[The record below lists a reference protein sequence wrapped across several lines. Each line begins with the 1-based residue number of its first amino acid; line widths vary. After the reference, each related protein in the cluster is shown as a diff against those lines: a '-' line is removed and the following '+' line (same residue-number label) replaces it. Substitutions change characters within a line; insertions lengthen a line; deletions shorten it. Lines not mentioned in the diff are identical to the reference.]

1 MIAPRAAGAA
11 KARLLYYRKVD
22 RAILRQPFVIDY
34 RPGANIGE
42 LNAAIAKAAARAA
55 APVNA

>member
-1 MIAPRAAGAA
+1 
-11 KARLLYYRKVD
+11 LLYYRKVD

-34 RPGANIGE
+34 RPGANIGK